1 MGIELPFLGVLL
13 SLAFVWLTGVF
24 PGGIIVPSYL
34 VLFLREPER
43 IAGTLLAA
51 FLTVAAYRLASRW
64 LILFGRR
71 RFAFLVLVGSLWAT
85 VGGGLLSFIFPASV
99 EYRVIGWVIPGLMAH
114 HMDRQG
120 AVVTTA
126 ALVTATV
133 ALGFVGRLFGL
144 P

>member
-1 MGIELPFLGVLL
+1 VGVELPFLGVLL
-13 SLAFVWLTGVF
+13 SLGFAWATGVW

-51 FLTVAAYRLASRW
+51 LLSMGAYRLASRW

-71 RFAFLVLVGSLWAT
+71 RFAFLVLAGALCAGL
-85 VGGGLLSFIFPASV
+85 GGGLLPAVFPASL
-99 EYRVIGWVIPGLMAH
+99 EFRVIGWVIPGLVAH

-120 AVVTTA
+120 VLVTMA
-126 ALVTATV
+126 ALATATV
-133 ALGFVGRLFGL
+133 ALGFAGRLFGL
-144 P
+144 G

>member
-51 FLTVAAYRLASRW
+51 FLSMGAYRLASRW

-71 RFAFLVLVGSLWAT
+71 RWAFLVLAGGLWAT
-85 VGGGLLSFIFPASV
+85 AGGGLLPFIFPASV
-99 EYRVIGWVIPGLMAH
+99 EYRVIGWVIPGLIAH
-114 HMDRQG
+114 HMERQG

-133 ALGFVGRLFGL
+133 ALGFLGRLLGL
-144 P
+144 A

>member
-1 MGIELPFLGVLL
+1 VGVELPFLGVLL
-13 SLAFVWLTGVF
+13 SLAFAWATGVW

-51 FLTVAAYRLASRW
+51 LLSMGAYRLASRW

-71 RFAFLVLVGSLWAT
+71 RFAFLVLVGALCAGL
-85 VGGGLLSFIFPASV
+85 GGGFLPAVFPASL
-99 EYRVIGWVIPGLMAH
+99 EFRVIGWVIPGLVAH

-120 AVVTTA
+120 VLVTMA
-126 ALVTATV
+126 ALATATV
-133 ALGFVGRLFGL
+133 ALGFAGRLLGL
-144 P
+144 G